1 MWSSPLEL
9 YPVHVSP
16 DVAPVGHRLLI
27 EPQTHTVNA
36 EYLVVQPSRE
46 PYGIPVEYTK
56 RVWVC

>member
-16 DVAPVGHRLLI
+16 TLAPQGQALVV
-27 EPQTHTVNA
+27 EPQVKVKA

-46 PYGIPVEYTK
+46 PYGICQEYS
-56 RVWVC
+56 RRIWVC